1 MSVRVSILGLVAA
14 AAIGLAACSGA
25 TASGVPSVAIP
36 SDLPT
41 VPASISSEGLEGF
54 CADFVNEL
62 QTDWPNVDAT
72 TASAL
77 ASVVSSWST
86 NPELST
92 ISGDVQVIGSWLATA
107 ATATAVPSPTAEV
120 QTAFT
125 NIQAFAEANC

>member
-1 MSVRVSILGLVAA
+1 MSVRRSIIGLVAA
-14 AAIGLAACSGA
+14 AAIGLAACAGT
-25 TASGVPSVAIP
+25 TASPSIAIP
-36 SDLPT
+36 SELPT

-54 CADFVNEL
+54 CAEFVNEL

-77 ASVVSSWST
+77 ASVVTSWST

-92 ISGDVQVIGSWLATA
+92 ISGDVQTIGAWLSTA
-107 ATATAVPSPTAEV
+107 ATATTVPTPPADV
-120 QTAFT
+120 QTAFA

>member
-1 MSVRVSILGLVAA
+1 MSVRRSILGVVAA
-14 AAIGLAACSGA
+14 AAVGLAACSG
-25 TASGVPSVAIP
+25 TAAPSIALP
-36 SDLPT
+36 SELPT

-54 CADFVNEL
+54 CAEFVNEL

-92 ISGDVQVIGSWLATA
+92 ISGDVQTIGAWLSTA
-107 ATATAVPSPTAEV
+107 ATATTVPSPPADV
-120 QTAFT
+120 QTAFA
-125 NIQAFAEANC
+125 NIEAFVEANC

>member
-1 MSVRVSILGLVAA
+1 MSVRRSVLGLVAA
-14 AAIGLAACSGA
+14 AAFGLAACSGA
-25 TASGVPSVAIP
+25 TASPSIAIP
-36 SDLPT
+36 SELPT

-62 QTDWPNVDAT
+62 QTDWPNIDAT

-77 ASVVSSWST
+77 ASVVTSWST

-92 ISGDVQVIGSWLATA
+92 ISGDVQAIGAWLSAAASATS
-107 ATATAVPSPTAEV
+107 VPSPTAEV

-125 NIQAFAEANC
+125 NIEAFAEANC

>member
-1 MSVRVSILGLVAA
+1 MSVRISILGLVAA
-14 AAIGLAACSGA
+14 AVISLAACSGT

-41 VPASISSEGLEGF
+41 VPASISTEGLAGF
-54 CADFVNEL
+54 CADFAGEL
-62 QTDWPNVDAT
+62 QADWPNVDST

-92 ISGDVQVIGSWLATA
+92 ISADVQTIGAWLSTA
-107 ATATAVPSPTAEV
+107 ATATSVPSPPADV
-120 QTAFT
+120 MTAFD
-125 NIQAFAEANC
+125 NIATFADANC

>member
-1 MSVRVSILGLVAA
+1 MSVRRSILGLVAA
-14 AAIGLAACSGA
+14 AAIGFAACSGT

-41 VPASISSEGLEGF
+41 VPASISAEGLEGF

-62 QTDWPNVDAT
+62 QTDWPNIDAT

-86 NPELST
+86 SPELST
-92 ISGDVQVIGSWLATA
+92 ISGDVQVIGAWLSAA

-125 NIQAFAEANC
+125 NIEAFAEANC